1 MTVPADVVFRG
12 MVEDDAAAIHEVF
25 CAAEGELYRRHAIP
39 WTDPPAAPRVSQVR
53 HLLTHDAARCF
64 VAESEGRMVA
74 FTAALAR
81 ERTWFLTWLF
91 VRPEAQA
98 RGLGRKLL
106 DLCWGTGFDRRLTIT
121 DSIQPISNAI
131 YARRGLIPAAP
142 LLNLAGEPH
151 ATNTGLLEATD
162 WDARAV
168 AGLDRRAYGFDRAVD
183 HVFWNELAHRTLW
196 QRGGRPVAYSYA
208 RADGGIGPVAGEDAE
223 SAAQALRAELARASG
238 RVRLIVPGSSRALVA
253 AALEAGLRFTTPPGL
268 LLISDGIALP
278 TALAIWS
285 FGFF

>member
-1 MTVPADVVFRG
+1 
-12 MVEDDAAAIHEVF
+12 MVEDDAAAVHEVF

-39 WTDPPAAPRVSQVR
+39 WVDPPAASRMSQVR
-53 HLLTHDAARCF
+53 HLVTHDAERCY
-64 VAESEGRMVA
+64 VAESDGRVVA
-74 FTAALAR
+74 FAAALAR

-98 RGLGRKLL
+98 GGLGRRLL
-106 DLCWGTGFDRRLTIT
+106 DLCWGSGFERRLTIT
-121 DSIQPISNAI
+121 DSIQPISNAL

-142 LLNLAGEPH
+142 LLNLAGEPRAN
-151 ATNTGLLEATD
+151 ATGVLDATD
-162 WDARAV
+162 WDARSV

-183 HVFWNELAHRTLW
+183 HAFWNAHASRTLW
-196 QRGGRPVAYSYA
+196 QRGGRVVAYSYA

-223 SAAQALRAELARASG
+223 SAAHALREELARAAG
-238 RVRLIVPGSSRALVA
+238 RRVRLIVPGSSRTLVA
-253 AALEAGLRFTTPPGL
+253 TALQAGLRFTTPPGL
-268 LLISDGIALP
+268 LLVSDDIAVP